1 MERPVMIGIAG
12 GTGSG
17 KTTVANRI
25 LSALAPGRVAYLPQ
39 DAYYRD
45 QGHLPL
51 EERRK
56 VNYDHPLAFDTE
68 LFLTHVRELVA
79 GRPVPAPVYS
89 FATYTRTG
97 KTTLLEPRDVIIVEG
112 ILVLESPVLRELL
125 DIKVYVDAD
134 ADVRFIRRLLRDIN
148 ERGRNTE
155 SVINQYL
162 SVVRPMHLQ
171 FVEPTKRYAD
181 LIVPEGGHNHVAVD
195 ILVAK
200 VRSILVEPALRNS

>member
-1 MERPVMIGIAG
+1 MPRPVMIGIAG

-25 LSALAPGRVAYLPQ
+25 LSSLAPGRVAYLPQ

-68 LFLTHVRELVA
+68 LFLSHVRELLA
-79 GRPVPAPVYS
+79 GHPVEVPVYS
-89 FATYTRTG
+89 FETYTRTAR
-97 KTTLLEPRDVIIVEG
+97 TMLLEPRDVVIVEG
-112 ILVLESPVLRELL
+112 ILVLENQRLRDLL

-134 ADVRFIRRLLRDIN
+134 PDVRFIRRLLRDIK
-148 ERGRNTE
+148 ERGRTME
-155 SVINQYL
+155 SVVAQYL

-181 LIVPEGGHNHVAVD
+181 LIVPEGGHNNVAID

-200 VRSILVEPALRNS
+200 VRSVLGE